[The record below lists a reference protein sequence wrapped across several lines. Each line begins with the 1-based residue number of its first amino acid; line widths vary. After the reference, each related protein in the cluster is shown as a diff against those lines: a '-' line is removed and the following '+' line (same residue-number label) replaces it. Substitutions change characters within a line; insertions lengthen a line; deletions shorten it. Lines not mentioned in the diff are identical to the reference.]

1 MTYFISSVPGSP
13 LVLHELSIH
22 VNRVDLNE
30 KRRRL
35 IYLISKLKSYKEMHF
50 LERRAE
56 EMAQALKELAAVL
69 NNLSSVLSTHLSSSR

>member
-1 MTYFISSVPGSP
+1 MTYFIPSAPGSP
-13 LVLHELSIH
+13 LGLHERSIH

-30 KRRRL
+30 KRGRL
-35 IYLISKLKSYKEMHF
+35 IYLINKLRSYKEMHF

-69 NNLSSVLSTHLSSSR
+69 HNLSSVLSTHLSSSR